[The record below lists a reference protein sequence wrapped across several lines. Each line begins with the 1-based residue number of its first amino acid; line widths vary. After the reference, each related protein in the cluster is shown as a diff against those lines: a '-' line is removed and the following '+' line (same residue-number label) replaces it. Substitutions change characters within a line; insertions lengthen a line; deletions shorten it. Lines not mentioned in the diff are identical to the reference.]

1 MTFKVKGAI
10 FKNTPEKLQQ
20 RLGDRY
26 DASKSYPDVDGVF
39 GIKEEDRMAFAS
51 YIMNAEPNDKGEIP
65 VRITGYNNTSASGV
79 KYLGLAFEPDY
90 KTQKGIEERM
100 ATLATS
106 SHHSSGTASAS
117 VITPASK
124 SWAAAGAAQSL
135 AAATGGE
142 VVAVNQD
149 DLF

>member
-1 MTFKVKGAI
+1 MTFKAKGAI

-26 DASKSYPDVDGVF
+26 DAGKNYPDVDGVF

-51 YIMNAEPNDKGEIP
+51 YIMNAAPNDKGEIP

-79 KYLGLAFEPDY
+79 KYLGLSIEPDF
-90 KTQKGIEERM
+90 KTQKAIDERM
-100 ATLATS
+100 
-106 SHHSSGTASAS
+106 
-117 VITPASK
+117 
-124 SWAAAGAAQSL
+124 AAAGAADSL
-135 AAATGGE
+135 AKATGGT
-142 VVAVNQD
+142 VVDVSES

>member
-1 MTFKVKGAI
+1 MTFKAKGAI

-26 DASKSYPDVDGVF
+26 DAGKNYPDVDGVF

-51 YIMNAEPNDKGEIP
+51 YIMNAAPNDKGEIP

-79 KYLGLAFEPDY
+79 KYLGLSIEPDF
-90 KTQKGIEERM
+90 KTQKAIDERM
-100 ATLATS
+100 
-106 SHHSSGTASAS
+106 
-117 VITPASK
+117 
-124 SWAAAGAAQSL
+124 AAAGAADSL
-135 AAATGGE
+135 AKATGGT
-142 VVAVNQD
+142 VVDASES